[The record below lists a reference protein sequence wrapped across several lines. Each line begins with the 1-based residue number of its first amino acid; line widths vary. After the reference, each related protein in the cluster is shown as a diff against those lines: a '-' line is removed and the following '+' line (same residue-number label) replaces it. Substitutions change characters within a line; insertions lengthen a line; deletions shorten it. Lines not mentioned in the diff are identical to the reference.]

1 VRRHAATGEENASS
15 PAPLPSNDFSRIS
28 HVYDQSRTLPATE
41 LTELYRQLMDAGVL
55 READRILDVGCGTG
69 QVSLPLVELGFDVTG
84 IDISR
89 DMVAR
94 AADKARGTGH
104 ARYEV
109 ADVQALPFADG
120 TFDVTVGSK
129 IFQHVG
135 NWRLAVDEVLRV
147 TKPDRCF
154 VHINETGAFRH
165 AVRRPF
171 ESAADRRGYRE
182 RYKLGNRSELVA
194 YFERRAASVAVINAL
209 DLKWEFDLTY
219 DQQFTDMANQLHAE
233 FWVIPDHEFREMCS
247 EIRRWVDE
255 QPEGGATAET
265 MRAHLKLEL
274 VRRRVDTDV

>member
-1 VRRHAATGEENASS
+1 
-15 PAPLPSNDFSRIS
+15 
-28 HVYDQSRTLPATE
+28 
-41 LTELYRQLMDAGVL
+41 MDAGVL

-109 ADVQALPFADG
+109 ADVQALPSADG

-135 NWRLAVDEVLRV
+135 NWRLSVDQVLRV

-154 VHINETGAFRH
+154 FHINATGAFRH
-165 AVRRPF
+165 AGRSPLH
-171 ESAADRRGYRE
+171 SAAD
-182 RYKLGNRSELVA
+182 
-194 YFERRAASVAVINAL
+194 
-209 DLKWEFDLTY
+209 LTDY
-219 DQQFTDMANQLHAE
+219 M
-233 FWVIPDHEFREMCS
+233 
-247 EIRRWVDE
+247 
-255 QPEGGATAET
+255 
-265 MRAHLKLEL
+265 
-274 VRRRVDTDV
+274 